1 MTKPLLGLLNQSRLA
16 NQIQPIKQTMGM
28 LKASGNPQM
37 MLQQMLSQN
46 PQFKQVQEL
55 IQQSGGDPQKAFY
68 SLAEKMGVNP
78 DEVLSA
84 LK

>member
-1 MTKPLLGLLNQSRLA
+1 MLGLLNQSRLA
-16 NQIQPIKQTMGM
+16 NQIQPIKQALGM
-28 LKASGNPQM
+28 VKASGNPQM